1 VRIAG
6 GRLRGRTLA
15 TPEGLDIRPT
25 SDRVREAIFNI
36 LLHGIED
43 FRLQEARVL
52 DLFSGTGALGLE
64 ALSRG
69 AAFALFIDTSAEA
82 RGLIRQNAETLGLMP
97 QTKLYRRDAASL
109 ENGDK
114 QGVFNLV
121 FADPPYGQGLA
132 EKALASA
139 LAGGWLAP
147 DAVAV
152 IEEAAE
158 TALELPAG
166 LEAIDRRVY
175 GRTAVTF
182 ARHTPA

>member
-1 VRIAG
+1 VCAG
-6 GRLRGRTLA
+6 DFQHPHPRHRRFPPPGRA
-15 TPEGLDIRPT
+15 CSRP
-25 SDRVREAIFNI
+25 VA
-36 LLHGIED
+36 
-43 FRLQEARVL
+43 
-52 DLFSGTGALGLE
+52 GTGALGLE

-69 AAFALFIDTSAEA
+69 ASFALFIDTSAEA
-82 RGLIRQNAETLGLMP
+82 RGLIRQSAETLDLMP
-97 QTKLYRRDAASL
+97 QTKLYRRDATAL

-121 FADPPYGQGLA
+121 FADPPYGNGLA

-147 DAVAV
+147 GAVAV

-158 TALELPAG
+158 TVLELPAG

-182 ARHTPA
+182 ARHTVA

>member
-1 VRIAG
+1 
-6 GRLRGRTLA
+6 
-15 TPEGLDIRPT
+15 
-25 SDRVREAIFNI
+25 
-36 LLHGIED
+36 
-43 FRLQEARVL
+43 
-52 DLFSGTGALGLE
+52 
-64 ALSRG
+64 
-69 AAFALFIDTSAEA
+69 
-82 RGLIRQNAETLGLMP
+82 MP
-97 QTKLYRRDAASL
+97 QTKLYRRDATAL

-147 DAVAV
+147 GAVAV

-158 TALELPAG
+158 TVLELPAG

-182 ARHTPA
+182 ARHEAAR

>member
-15 TPEGLDIRPT
+15 TPAGRDIRPT

-36 LLHGIED
+36 LTHGIED

-52 DLFSGTGALGLE
+52 DLFSGTGALGFE

-69 AAFALFIDTSAEA
+69 ASFALFIDTSAEA
-82 RGLIRQNAETLGLMP
+82 RGLIRQNAETLDLMP
-97 QTKLYRRDAASL
+97 QTKLYRRDATAL

-121 FADPPYGQGLA
+121 FADPPYGKGLA

-147 DAVAV
+147 GAVV
-152 IEEAAE
+152 VVEEAAE
-158 TALELPAG
+158 TVLDLPEG
-166 LEAIDRRVY
+166 LEAMDRRAY
-175 GRTAVTF
+175 GGTAVTF
-182 ARHTPA
+182 ARRAAA